1 MAEASEADLAKGRQQ
16 RMSEEQRPPPFD
28 DFDARLGKLRR
39 PDERPAAAKPSEP
52 ERLNFGA
59 GLQAGIEVLA
69 GVAGG
74 VLIGWGLDRWLETKP
89 LFLIVFFLLG
99 SAAGVLNSWRFL
111 RRMQERSG
119 SGG

>member
-1 MAEASEADLAKGRQQ
+1 MADEK
-16 RMSEEQRPPPFD
+16 RPPGFD
-28 DFDARLGKLRR
+28 GFDARLEKLRQSGR
-39 PDERPAAAKPSEP
+39 KPEAGRRTDAP

-74 VLIGWGLDRWLETKP
+74 VLIGWALDRWLETGP
-89 LFLIVFFLLG
+89 LFLILFFLLG
-99 SAAGVLNSWRFL
+99 SGAGVLNCWRFL
-111 RRMQERSG
+111 RRMQNE